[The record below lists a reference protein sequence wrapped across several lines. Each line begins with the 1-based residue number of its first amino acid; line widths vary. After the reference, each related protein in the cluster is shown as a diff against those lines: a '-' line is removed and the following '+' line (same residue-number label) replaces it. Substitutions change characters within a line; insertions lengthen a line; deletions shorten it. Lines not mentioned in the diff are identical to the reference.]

1 MPRPPN
7 PQTISDQLAA
17 VVSLLADHGE
27 ERWVQAFGRV
37 QEHVTVM
44 AGAADPLSTAR
55 VVRDLLHMFRGG
67 LGPFAGWEL
76 RTDGEVDA
84 EATARLAV
92 LWTALRDEIA
102 GQLGHGE

>member
-1 MPRPPN
+1 MQRPADPHA
-7 PQTISDQLAA
+7 IARHLDA
-17 VVSLLADHGE
+17 VVALLQEHGE
-27 ERWVQAFGRV
+27 ERWVQAFDRV

-76 RTDGEVDA
+76 RTDGEVDEA
-84 EATARLAV
+84 ATAHLAA
-92 LWTALRDEIA
+92 LWSALQAEIA
-102 GQLGHGE
+102 GQLGHTD